1 MLEHDPV
8 VVTNRVSDVEEALT
22 SLKDLGRLG
31 LDTYLD
37 DPHKIAS
44 SKYHLIVAIEA
55 SLDLA
60 NHLIAKNRFRVPQ
73 DNADSFRVLE
83 ENDVLTAELASDLAD
98 MARFR
103 NLLVHRY
110 AEVDDRRVHAIIG
123 EDITDLHRFV
133 EAIGK
138 VIGA

>member
-8 VVTNRVSDVEEALT
+8 VVTNRVSDIEEALT
-22 SLKDLGRLG
+22 GLRELGALPKG
-31 LDTYLD
+31 DYLD
-37 DPHKIAS
+37 DPHKVAS

-55 SLDLA
+55 ALDLA

-73 DNADSFRVLE
+73 DNADSFRVLAE
-83 ENDVLTAELASDLAD
+83 HDVLPSDLTAALED

-110 AEVDDRRVHAIIG
+110 GDVDDARVHAILG
-123 EDITDLHRFV
+123 DDITDLHRFV
-133 EAIGK
+133 EAVGK
-138 VIGA
+138 TLET